1 MRVSDSQ
8 STQIMLSGMSKSNAE
23 LTTLLQQMYSGDKLT
38 KISDDPVAS
47 VKLLDLEQTKAEISQ
62 YIENAENVQSEYQG
76 YEVHTEAIESGLQSA
91 NELLLWGLNGSM
103 SEEDRA
109 GIVIELESLKESMLA
124 AFNAK
129 NSEGSYIFSGS
140 AIDQAPYSM
149 DDGALTLNPD
159 INSNAR
165 NTVIADGVSIKSNLS
180 IEDIDA
186 ESILAMFDSS
196 IAELSSATPD
206 MSAVQ
211 SAHDDL
217 LSSINKVSSTQAY
230 IGSQIN
236 RIERT
241 VGTHTDTEL
250 FAEKLEGD
258 LNDLSYDEASLK
270 LNNYVTALE
279 ATQKT
284 FAQISLLSLFNQ
296 L

>member
-1 MRVSDSQ
+1 MRVSDLQ
-8 STQIMLSGMSKSNAE
+8 STHIMLSGMSKSNAE
-23 LTTLLQQMYSGDKLT
+23 LSTLLQQMYSGEKLT

-47 VKLLDLEQTKAEISQ
+47 VKLLDLEQTTAEITQ
-62 YIENAENVQSEYQG
+62 YINNAENVQSGYQR
-76 YEVHTEAIESGLQSA
+76 YEVHIESIENGLQSA

-103 SEEDRA
+103 SEQDRA

-124 AFNAK
+124 AFNGK
-129 NSEGSYIFSGS
+129 NSEGSYMFSGS
-140 AIDQAPYSM
+140 AIDQAPYNI
-149 DDGALTLNPD
+149 DAEALTLNPD

-165 NTVIADGVSIKSNLS
+165 NTVIADGISMKSNLN
-180 IEDIDA
+180 IEDVDA
-186 ESILAMFDSS
+186 ESILAMLDTS
-196 IAELSSATPD
+196 IAELGSATPD
-206 MSAVQ
+206 MAVLQ
-211 SAHDDL
+211 GAHDDL

-250 FAEKLEGD
+250 FAQKLEGD
-258 LNDLSYDEASLK
+258 LKDLSYDEASLK
-270 LNNYVTALE
+270 LNNYMTALE

-284 FAQISLLSLFNQ
+284 FAQISSLSLFNQ